1 MKISNKKELKSIAE
15 ENSDHL
21 DFKDFLKICNY
32 CTREPYSFMMVDT
45 RPTARVTFKKN
56 FDKPIKD
63 FTCKALMS
71 ETFINND
78 S

>member
-45 RPTARVTFKKN
+45 RPTARVIFKKN

-71 ETFINND
+71 ATFINND